1 MRANDDLYV
10 ALDALLAASDE
21 PTTDVREDAADV
33 AAAVSHKSPG
43 ALDAWAEVFELPSAD
58 FENAAR
64 TGLPYSRRPT
74 RVLARL
80 IEGRDVE
87 GSGDRAA
94 PYARALADLAIA
106 AASLGELT
114 ISALGTATVL
124 GNTQLVAAGMHPPDA
139 TLFAPARPEPVD
151 PARSPA
157 PVADQKHDAATRPAV
172 SGPTSSEK
180 PPPSLE
186 DLLAELDALVGLDAV
201 KTEVRHQTQVLRI
214 QGLRAAAG
222 LRIPEMTRHM
232 VFVGNPGTGKTTVA
246 RLVAGIY
253 RAIGVL
259 PRGHLV
265 ECDRSELVA
274 GYLGQ
279 TAIKTSEVIARAI
292 GGALFIDEAYALAS
306 DEFGGEAV
314 DTLVKEMEDHRG
326 ELLVIVAGYPG
337 PMRDFIGS
345 NPGLESRFRVTLS
358 FDDYTDDQLV
368 EIFCRLVAA
377 SDFTPAD
384 DTVTR
389 LRAILVA
396 TPRGESFGNGRFV
409 RTLFE
414 SAVVRQAWRLRDV
427 THPDVAQLR
436 ALCAADLADDAA
448 ATADAAASPDK

>member
-1 MRANDDLYV
+1 VRANDDLYV

-21 PTTDVREDAADV
+21 QTTDVREDAAEV

-43 ALDAWAEVFELPSAD
+43 ARDAWAEVFDLPSAD
-58 FENAAR
+58 FDNAAR
-64 TGLPYSRRPT
+64 TGRPYSRRPT
-74 RVLARL
+74 RVLTRL
-80 IEGRDVE
+80 IEGRGVE
-87 GSGDRAA
+87 GSDDRAA

-124 GNTQLVAAGMHPPDA
+124 GNTQLLAAGMHPPDA
-139 TLFAPARPEPVD
+139 TLFAPGREHIEP
-151 PARSPA
+151 AQSPA
-157 PVADQKHDAATRPAV
+157 SAAGPKHGAATPPAAG
-172 SGPTSSEK
+172 GPMSREK

-259 PRGHLV
+259 PRGQLV

-279 TAIKTSEVIARAI
+279 TAIKTSEVIGRAI
-292 GGALFIDEAYALAS
+292 GGALFIDEAYALAN

-358 FDDYTDDQLV
+358 FDDYTYDQLV
-368 EIFCRLVAA
+368 EIFCRLMAE

-427 THPDVAQLR
+427 AQPDVVQLR
-436 ALCAADLADDAA
+436 ALCAADLADDAV

>member
-1 MRANDDLYV
+1 VRANDDLYV

-21 PTTDVREDAADV
+21 PTTDVREDAAEV

-58 FENAAR
+58 FDNAAR
-64 TGLPYSRRPT
+64 TGRPYSRRPT
-74 RVLARL
+74 RVLTRL
-80 IEGRDVE
+80 IEGRGVE

-124 GNTQLVAAGMHPPDA
+124 GNTQLLAAGMHPPDA
-139 TLFAPARPEPVD
+139 TLFAPGRPEPIE

-157 PVADQKHDAATRPAV
+157 SAAGRKHDTATSPAV
-172 SGPTSSEK
+172 SGPVSSEK
-180 PPPSLE
+180 PPPGLE
-186 DLLAELDALVGLDAV
+186 DLLAELDALVGLEAV

-389 LRAILVA
+389 LRAILAA

-436 ALCAADLADDAA
+436 SLCAADLADDAA
-448 ATADAAASPDK
+448 ATADAAAAPDK

>member
-21 PTTDVREDAADV
+21 PTTDVREDAAEV

-43 ALDAWAEVFELPSAD
+43 ARDAWAEVFDLSSAD
-58 FENAAR
+58 FDNAAR
-64 TGLPYSRRPT
+64 TGRPYSRRPT
-74 RVLARL
+74 RVLTRL
-80 IEGRDVE
+80 IEGRGVE
-87 GSGDRAA
+87 GSDDRAA

-114 ISALGTATVL
+114 ISALGTATVV
-124 GNTQLVAAGMHPPDA
+124 GNTQLLAAGMQPPDA
-139 TLFAPARPEPVD
+139 TLFAPGREPIE

-157 PVADQKHDAATRPAV
+157 PAAGPKHGAATPPAAG
-172 SGPTSSEK
+172 GPMSSEK

-279 TAIKTSEVIARAI
+279 TAIKTSEVIGRAI
-292 GGALFIDEAYALAS
+292 GGALFIDEAYALAN

-368 EIFCRLVAA
+368 EIFCRLMAE

-427 THPDVAQLR
+427 AHPDVVQLR
-436 ALCAADLADDAA
+436 ALCAADLADDAP